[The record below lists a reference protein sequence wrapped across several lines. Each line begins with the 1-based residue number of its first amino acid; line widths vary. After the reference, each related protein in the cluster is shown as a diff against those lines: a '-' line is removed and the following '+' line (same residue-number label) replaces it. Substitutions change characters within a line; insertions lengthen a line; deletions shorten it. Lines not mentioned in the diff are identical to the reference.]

1 MTISIDKIIKAIEDA
16 ESYGL
21 VKDTENDILT
31 GYSR

>member
-1 MTISIDKIIKAIEDA
+1 MWSIKLLKQYENA

-21 VKDTENDILT
+21 LKDIKNDILT